1 MEKEIKKFS
10 LKKYFIVFLIVG
22 LVVIASITV
31 IIISDQSSLS
41 ENDQKTLSSLEKID
55 DHPLYVMTYYGD
67 YGFEQYLESGMNVHV
82 QSTDKNIYWACTCF
96 AALNNASD
104 MLFGRNFDW
113 SYGPKLL
120 LFSDSPYG
128 YASVTMVDMGM
139 LGFSNDEQV
148 SQMSIESQRN
158 LLISPHYPLDG
169 MNEFGLTIGCMAVPQ
184 ADCPIVP
191 NKTTLNS
198 CSIMRLA
205 LDYAKTIE
213 EVINLWESYNIYFP
227 PGPPLHYLIADAEG
241 NSAIIEW
248 VDGDMKVLRN
258 DNLWQVSTNFVIYG
272 SSEQEKALCS
282 RYTTCQ
288 GVLSNH
294 NGKLTL
300 IEAMELLED
309 VSQTNPS
316 YSTQWTAVY
325 NMHMRDISIVMGRKY
340 EDPIHNFTLP

>member
-10 LKKYFIVFLIVG
+10 FKKYFIVFLIVG

-31 IIISDQSSLS
+31 IIISDQSLLS

-67 YGFEQYLESGMNVHV
+67 YGFEQYLESGMNVHA
-82 QSTDKNIYWACTCF
+82 QNIDKNRDWACTCF
-96 AALNNASD
+96 AVLNNVSD

-113 SYGPKLL
+113 TYSPKLL
-120 LFSDSPYG
+120 LFTDSPHG

-158 LLISPHYPLDG
+158 LLTSPYYTLDG
-169 MNEFGLTIGCMAVPQ
+169 MNEFGLTVACMAVPQ
-184 ADCPIVP
+184 ADNPIDP

-213 EVINLWESYNIYFP
+213 EVINLWENYNVYFP
-227 PGPPLHYLIADAEG
+227 PGPPLHYLIADPEG
-241 NSAIIEW
+241 NSAVIEW
-248 VDGDMKVLRN
+248 VEGDMKVLRN
-258 DNLWQVSTNFVIYG
+258 DNSWQVSTNFVIYG
-272 SSEQEKALCS
+272 SSKLEKALCS

-288 GVLSNH
+288 DILSNN
-294 NGKLTL
+294 NGKLTPM
-300 IEAMELLED
+300 EAMELLED

-325 NMHMRDISIVMGRKY
+325 NMHTRDISIVMGRKY